1 MEFCVE
7 CGKECEL
14 YEHLCEDCFRKKK
27 TFVKLPEIIDAPV
40 CTYCNAVN
48 IGARW
53 IMTDSTDASV
63 KKVINDSVSVNKN
76 AEVVEVSSALNYKD
90 KRTLTAKIEITL
102 MVGKLVIKEQY
113 QRDVRIKY
121 SVCKQCSRAFRG
133 YYEAIIQI
141 RGYESNKIREKDVR
155 EASII
160 IADYFSKERNEKE
173 FITKQEA
180 VRGGVDFYLSSTT
193 AARAV
198 AAILRDKFNTRTF
211 ETASIAGRKDG
222 VDIYRTT
229 ILIRIPKYKEGD
241 FIAIDENVSRILDVR
256 KSVIKL
262 FDLSMRETRV
272 TDMESIS
279 NAEVLGD
286 EGLISNAAVVS
297 TGDKLIKILDPET
310 RTEVEIE
317 KPKKFNVKGK
327 TVKVIRYND
336 ILYIV

>member
-14 YEHLCEDCFRKKK
+14 YEHLCEECFRKKK
-27 TFVKLPEIIDAPV
+27 TFVKLPEIIDVPV
-40 CTYCNAVN
+40 CTYCNATS

-53 IMTDSTDASV
+53 ISSESVDAAV
-63 KKVINDSVSVNKN
+63 KKAIINSISANKN
-76 AEVVEVSSALNYKD
+76 AEIVEVDATLHYKD

-113 QRDVRIKY
+113 LRDVRIKY

-180 VRGGVDFYLSSTT
+180 VRGGVDFYLSSTV

-198 AAILRDKFNTRTF
+198 AAILRDRFNTRTY
-211 ETASIAGRKDG
+211 ETSKIAGRKDG
-222 VDIYRTT
+222 IDIYRTT
-229 ILIRIPKYKEGD
+229 ILIRIPKYKEWE
-241 FIAIDENVSRILDVR
+241 FAVIDEKVSRILEVQKSKVR
-256 KSVIKL
+256 L
-262 FDLSMRETRV
+262 LELSTRDTFV
-272 TDMESIS
+272 VDTESIS
-279 NAEVLGD
+279 NAEVLGGED
-286 EGLISNAAVVS
+286 LISDAIVVS
-297 TGDKLIKILDPET
+297 AGDKWLKVLEPT
-310 RTEVEIE
+310 THAEVEIK
-317 KPKKFNVKGK
+317 KPKGFEVRGE
-327 TVKVIRYND
+327 TVKVIRYKDN
-336 ILYIV
+336 LYVV